1 MASVTTKKITDATRF
16 DSIFISLH
24 IRTDFYENDDYLDKY
39 IISMFLMR
47 IITYFTGQ
55 NFM

>member
-39 IISMFLMR
+39 IIIMFLMR